1 MFAAATRNA
10 AASIGVYF
18 DVMWLTFLGI
28 SILIQ
33 YMYNDNAC
41 LDLLL
46 AFFMLFASI
55 HLGSTTTTTIIISS
69 LINKK
74 KMIRLLPVHN
84 ARRAAAPCKPVI
96 S

>member
-18 DVMWLTFLGI
+18 DVMWLTSLGI

-55 HLGSTTTTTIIISS
+55 HLGSTTTIIISS

-74 KMIRLLPVHN
+74 KMIRLLP
-84 ARRAAAPCKPVI
+84 A
-96 S
+96 ST